1 MSSIFSLASF
11 LAFNFITGFIAEYAG
26 SGRRSFINGD
36 ERSSLILE
44 LLPLTDC
51 EKCGFKNCRE
61 FASEA
66 ALRPGLIYLCAS
78 SSAELKKAS
87 GRIWGYDTG
96 SSRDASPVARTLCAA
111 TSAVCREKFKYY
123 GVKNCAGVNLLW
135 NGNRECSYGCAGF
148 GDCQASCPVG
158 AIELV
163 GDFLPKVNEMKCIGC
178 GKCVISCPFNVLKL
192 QDRKLR
198 TYVKCQTRDDGMQ
211 VHKTCQAGCI
221 SCQVCVKA
229 CPQHAFE
236 SGAGAP
242 EILAE
247 RCTNCGICSIKCPT
261 GVIESTRMHENL
273 VLINTEKCNLCGICS
288 EICPARAIAATDKEF
303 KVNEEKCIGCG
314 LCIGRCPK
322 GAIVVKI
329 NE

>member
-1 MSSIFSLASF
+1 MSSIFTLASF
-11 LAFNFITGFIAEYAG
+11 LGLNFITGFIAEYAG
-26 SGRRSFINGD
+26 ANRRVFINGD
-36 ERSSLILE
+36 ERAALILE

-61 FASEA
+61 FAA
-66 ALRPGLIYLCAS
+66 AAAARPELIHLCARS
-78 SSAELKKAS
+78 SSALKTSSA
-87 GRIWGYDTG
+87 RIFGYDTG
-96 SSRDASPVARTLCAA
+96 SSGEAPVARVKCAA
-111 TSAVCREKFKYY
+111 TLAVCREKFKYY

-148 GDCQASCPVG
+148 GDCQHECPVG
-158 AIELV
+158 AIELI
-163 GDFLPKVNEMKCIGC
+163 GDFLPKINEIKCIGC

-192 QDRKLR
+192 HDRKLR
-198 TYVKCQTRDDGMQ
+198 TYVKCQTRDDGMT
-211 VHKTCQAGCI
+211 VHKTCPAGCI
-221 SCQVCVKA
+221 SCLVCVKA

-242 EILAE
+242 EIMAE

-261 GVIESTRMHENL
+261 GVIESARVNENL

-288 EICPARAIAATDKEF
+288 EICPAHAIIATDKEF
-303 KVNEEKCIGCG
+303 KVIEEKCIGCG